1 MLAALGAVS
10 TIFDALK
17 SLSSS
22 TSASSQGTTGFSQAT
37 ASFSTTTT
45 SSMAVTLP
53 VSGNGSSGGSLSPD
67 TLNALFAA
75 QDQSGVSASRKSKTD
90 ALHDLFALLD
100 HDGNGA
106 ISKSEFENALGA
118 GGTNVAAADNV
129 FAKMDKDG
137 DGSVSSDELASA
149 LSGSRRGHG
158 HHRHA
163 GGANGGNADPL
174 MQALGGASTTTTGN
188 SDGSVTTTVTYA
200 DGSKVTLT
208 SPPSNATA
216 GTASSSYNLVEQA
229 IQRQAQ
235 AIAVS
240 TAAGATGSLS
250 VSA

>member
-1 MLAALGAVS
+1 
-10 TIFDALK
+10 
-17 SLSSS
+17 
-22 TSASSQGTTGFSQAT
+22 
-37 ASFSTTTT
+37 
-45 SSMAVTLP
+45 MAVTLP
-53 VSGNGSSGGSLSPD
+53 VSGNGASGGNLSPG
-67 TLNALFAA
+67 TLNALFAV
-75 QDQSGVSASRKSKTD
+75 QDQSGAASSNKSKAD
-90 ALHDLFALLD
+90 ALNDLFGLLD
-100 HDGNGA
+100 ANGDGG

-118 GGTNVAAADNV
+118 GGTNLAAADNV

-137 DGSVSSDELASA
+137 DGKVSSNEMASA

-163 GGANGGNADPL
+163 GGANGVGNADPL
-174 MQALGGASTTTTGN
+174 MQALSGASTTTTGN
-188 SDGSVTTTVTYA
+188 SDGSSTTTVTYA

>member
-22 TSASSQGTTGFSQAT
+22 TSTSASAQTTTGFTQAT
-37 ASFSTTTT
+37 ASFQATT
-45 SSMAVTLP
+45 SASTAASLP
-53 VSGNGSSGGSLSPD
+53 VSGNGASGGNLSPD
-67 TLNALFAA
+67 TLKALLAA
-75 QDQSGVSASRKSKTD
+75 QAQSGATSSDKSRSD
-90 ALHDLFALLD
+90 ALNDLFGLLD
-100 HDGNGA
+100 GDGNGA

-118 GGTNVAAADNV
+118 GGTNVVAADNV
-129 FAKMDKDG
+129 FTRMDKDG
-137 DGSVSSDELASA
+137 DGTVSSDELASA

-163 GGANGGNADPL
+163 GGGNADPL
-174 MQALGGASTTTTGN
+174 MQALSGASTTTTGN
-188 SDGSVTTTVTYA
+188 SDGSSTTTVTYA

-208 SPPSNATA
+208 TPASNATSS
-216 GTASSSYNLVEQA
+216 TASSSYNVVEQA

-235 AIAVS
+235 AIAAS
-240 TAAGATGSLS
+240 AAASVS